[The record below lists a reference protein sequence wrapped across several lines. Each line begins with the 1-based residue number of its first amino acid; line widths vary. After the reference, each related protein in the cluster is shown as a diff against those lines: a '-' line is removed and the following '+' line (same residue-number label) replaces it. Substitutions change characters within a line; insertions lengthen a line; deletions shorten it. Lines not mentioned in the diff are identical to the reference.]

1 MGMRDAISLLTIIPA
16 GGHSIEKAGDTVYLF
31 PVVGVII
38 GVIAGACAMLVGEVS
53 GVWIGGVAAAAS
65 LAVITGMHHV
75 DGLADF
81 ADGLMVKGDAASRIR
96 VMRDKITGSA
106 GICAILL
113 CMICVVAAVAKTEG
127 LHLVLTVMTAEVAAK
142 YAMVIISYAGRPA
155 AKGSGAILCNATD
168 GKRMM
173 CATLAWFVPV
183 VLVSMFVIP
192 PLDVAWHVI
201 PPFVAASISALIILC
216 IARYRFGG
224 ITGDVI
230 GATNEIG
237 RAAALA
243 AIVAV

>member
-1 MGMRDAISLLTIIPA
+1 MGIRDTISLLTIIPA
-16 GGHSIEKAGDTVYLF
+16 GGHSIEKAGKTVYLF
-31 PVVGVII
+31 PVVGMMV
-38 GVIAGACAMLVGEVS
+38 GVIAGTCAMLVGEMS
-53 GVWIGGVAAAAS
+53 GALIGGVAAAAS
-65 LAVITGMHHV
+65 LAVITGMHHI

-81 ADGLMVKGDAASRIR
+81 ADGLMVKGDAAGRIR

-113 CMICVVAAVAKTEG
+113 CVICVVAAVAKTEG
-127 LHLVLTVMTAEVAAK
+127 LYLLLAVITAEVAAK
-142 YAMVIISYAGRPA
+142 YGMVIISYAGRPA

-168 GKRMM
+168 SKRMI
-173 CATLAWFVPV
+173 CATLVWLVPV
-183 VLVSMFVIP
+183 VLAAIFVAP
-192 PLDVAWHVI
+192 PLDVAWYVM
-201 PPFVAASISALIILC
+201 PPFVAVSVSALIILC